1 MQRSKMFKPGI
12 FENPY
17 AVDRKYETTF
27 RYKLSG
33 IELPNPKRLTV
44 TFESF
49 EQVEIL
55 SDIAAVNITNSY

>member
-33 IELPNPKRLTV
+33 IEVPKPRRLTV

-49 EQVEIL
+49 EHVEIL